1 MASYLGAGEDVL
13 YLRERATETMVKKVK
28 LNDSKV
34 IAFSTHGLL
43 SMQTRRLGSV
53 VEPALV
59 LTPPDKGTEEDDGL
73 LTASEIAQLKMDAD
87 FVILSACNTAAGE
100 EGNAEGLSGLA
111 KAFFYAGA
119 RSLLVSHWPVV
130 SKAATKLT
138 TTMFKNLKDN
148 PELSRAE
155 AFRRSMMSLAS
166 VSETSH
172 PFFWAPFSV
181 VGGGR

>member
-1 MASYLGAGEDVL
+1 M
-13 YLRERATETMVKKVK
+13 ETRK
-28 LNDSKV
+28 
-34 IAFSTHGLL
+34 
-43 SMQTRRLGSV
+43 LGSV

-59 LTPPDKGTEEDDGL
+59 LTPPDKATEEDDGL

-119 RSLLVSHWPVV
+119 RSLLVSHWPVE

-138 TTMFKNLKDN
+138 TTLFKNLKDN
-148 PELSRAE
+148 PNLSRAE

-166 VSETSH
+166 VPETSH

-181 VGGGR
+181 VGEGR